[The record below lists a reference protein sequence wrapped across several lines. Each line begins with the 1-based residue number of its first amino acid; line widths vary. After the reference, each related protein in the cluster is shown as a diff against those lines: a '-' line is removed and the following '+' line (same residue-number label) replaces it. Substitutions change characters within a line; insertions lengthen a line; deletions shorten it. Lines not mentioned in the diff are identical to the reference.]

1 MGRHV
6 GAPSDGHQH
15 GDRKPAK
22 TSGVYLGYFKAC
34 LLSAELSHI
43 NIDALYYMLA
53 DHTSKKHKASRCFH
67 VRDMFRAAIL
77 LSRTEQKSKIQ
88 TALFSKQRMLS
99 C

>member
-1 MGRHV
+1 MGCHV

-22 TSGVYLGYFKAC
+22 TSGVYLGYFKAF

-43 NIDALYYMLA
+43 DIDAFYYMLA
-53 DHTSKKHKASRCFH
+53 DQTSKKQKASRCFH

-77 LSRTEQKSKIQ
+77 LSRT
-88 TALFSKQRMLS
+88 A
-99 C
+99 